1 MPRPVGI
8 NQWCLEKEGSS
19 VTRGGTSRTVAVA
32 SAVVAAVL
40 VVLTA
45 VAATTV
51 TSIRDSQ
58 REVERL
64 SAVVTVWRDLQLA
77 VSEEAFAEA
86 GYRRAPS
93 EDARERLDRAA
104 AAVPAR
110 VAAAREVGDARDS
123 ATLSQVTV
131 LNERY
136 VAEVRRTLDDP
147 PAASG
152 EDPVAG
158 PALDAMSD
166 ALADAVLGHRERA
179 TQARADQAER
189 TGRMLWLVPSGT
201 FLGAVALAA
210 CWWTL
215 VRKHRRLAASAA
227 VSAVRAAQDALT
239 GLANR
244 EAFRAAFDLRVEDDQ
259 PCALLVVDL
268 DHFKEVN
275 DSLGHQAGDALLVAV
290 ADHLRAIVRA
300 GDVVGRLG
308 GDEFAVLLASPAGAE
323 RVCEQVVLAVA
334 DLAVA
339 YDVGIGAS
347 VGTAC
352 WPVDGDTYAE
362 LVHTADVRM
371 YAAKREGR
379 GRTQRD
385 ALPAP
390 AQGPAPATTPS
401 LVG

>member
-1 MPRPVGI
+1 M
-8 NQWCLEKEGSS
+8 
-19 VTRGGTSRTVAVA
+19 TRGGTSRTVAVA

-64 SAVVTVWRDLQLA
+64 SAVVTAWRDLQLA

-93 EDARERLDRAA
+93 DDARERLDRAE
-104 AAVPAR
+104 AAVPAK
-110 VAAAREVGDARDS
+110 VAAAREVGDVRDS

-179 TQARADQAER
+179 AQARADQAER

-215 VRKHRRLAASAA
+215 VHKHRRLAASAA
-227 VSAVRAAQDALT
+227 VSARRAAQDALT

-244 EAFRAAFDLRVEDDQ
+244 EAFRAAFDLRVEVDQ

-268 DHFKEVN
+268 DHFKDVN

-290 ADHLRAIVRA
+290 ADHLRALVRA
-300 GDVVGRLG
+300 DDVVGRLG
-308 GDEFAVLLASPAGAE
+308 GDEFAVLLASPAGAG
-323 RVCEQVVLAVA
+323 RVAEQVVLAVA

-339 YDVGIGAS
+339 YDVRVGAS
-347 VGTAC
+347 VGAAS
-352 WPVDGDTYAE
+352 WPDDGDTYAE

-371 YAAKREGR
+371 YAAKRDGR
-379 GRTQRD
+379 SRAQDADDLPVPTQGAD
-385 ALPAP
+385 QAP
-390 AQGPAPATTPS
+390 TPS

>member
-1 MPRPVGI
+1 MSRD
-8 NQWCLEKEGSS
+8 
-19 VTRGGTSRTVAVA
+19 GTSRTVAVA
-32 SAVVAAVL
+32 SAVVSAVL

-64 SAVVTVWRDLQLA
+64 STVVTVWRDLQLA

-93 EDARERLDRAA
+93 DDARARLDLAVD
-104 AAVPAR
+104 AVPAM
-110 VAAAREVGDARDS
+110 VAAARAVGDVRDS
-123 ATLSQVTV
+123 TTLDRVTA
-131 LNERY
+131 LNARY
-136 VAEVRRTLDDP
+136 VAEVRRTLDDL
-147 PAASG
+147 PAAGG
-152 EDPVAG
+152 EDRVAG
-158 PALDAMSD
+158 PALDAVSEV
-166 ALADAVLGHRERA
+166 LAGAVQAHRERA
-179 TQARADQAER
+179 AQARTDQAER
-189 TGRMLWLVPSGT
+189 TRLMLWLVPSGT
-201 FLGAVALAA
+201 ALGALALGV

-227 VSAVRAAQDALT
+227 VTAIRAAQDPLT

-244 EAFRAAFDLRVEDDQ
+244 AAFRAAFDLRVDEAQ

-268 DHFKEVN
+268 DRFKEVN
-275 DSLGHQAGDALLVAV
+275 DSLGHQAGDALLLAV

-308 GDEFAVLLASPAGAE
+308 GDEFAVLLASPAGAD
-323 RVCEQVVLAVA
+323 RVAEQVVLAVA

-339 YDVGIGAS
+339 YDVGVGAS
-347 VGTAC
+347 VGSAC
-352 WPVDGDTYAE
+352 WPADGVTFAE

-371 YAAKREGR
+371 YAAKRDGR
-379 GRTQRD
+379 AQRGP
-385 ALPAP
+385 LPVP
-390 AQGPAPATTPS
+390 SQGPASAATPS
-401 LVG
+401 LVV